1 MINENSIK
9 KLELRT
15 VLKMAAEFA
24 QSNSAKQLLMEC
36 EPSSERDRVEFLLTQ
51 TQEAS
56 RLMNYYNVSPSFG
69 FDSVRECADKAR
81 ILSTL
86 SLRELLC
93 VKRMLRTSRE
103 VRSAIVSVSDESVI
117 YLPQQAA
124 ELYTNKNL
132 EEELD
137 FAIVSED
144 ELNDRASDELYRIR
158 TAIRKANDEVKSKL
172 NSFVH
177 SSAMSKYL
185 QDAIIT
191 MRSDRYVIPVK
202 AEYKSMVGG
211 LIHDQ
216 SASGAT
222 FFIEPT
228 VIVNLNNKIKEL
240 TIEERN
246 EIENILRDFTKRISA
261 FADDLVK
268 NEYILAEQDSIFA
281 KARFASETKS
291 VRPIVSKDGSVKLM
305 SARHPLIDR
314 SKVVPVSISLG
325 GDYRVLMITGPNT
338 GGKTVSLKTIGL
350 FSLMAACGMMLPC
363 FDESVIG
370 VYDNIFCDIGDEQ
383 SIEQNL
389 STFSGH
395 IKNISSIL
403 KQLNKRTLVLIDEVG
418 AGTEPNE
425 GAALALA
432 ITEYIKNSGTYAVI
446 TTHYSELKEYAMT
459 TAGIENA
466 SMEFNPQTFAPTYKL
481 VIGIPGSS
489 NAIEIAKRLGLEEGV
504 VLSARNKVG
513 AEKASF
519 ENVLRQAETLR
530 QQYEA
535 TTEEIERTK
544 AELQAELTKAKNKNE
559 LLKAER
565 ERLLYNS
572 KVEAKLIIS
581 RAQDEAKELLDEI
594 KSIRNK
600 AAAVEEREVFKARTL
615 SKKIGELRYD
625 IEKDVEEEEC
635 IYGEKIDVDRLKVG
649 DTVFVKKLNNRG
661 TVTSIDKKNNKISIK
676 VGKMNTIVP
685 AEELYSCAEIKPEK
699 KQVNRTSKIAL
710 SNTSMS
716 NEINLLGKNVDEAI
730 LEVDP
735 FIDRAVTAGLHELRI
750 IHGMGTG
757 ALRAGLHRYFKTDKR
772 IKEFRLGRYGEGE
785 SGVTI
790 LTLKND

>member
-15 VLKMAAEFA
+15 VLKMAAEYA
-24 QSNSAKQLLMEC
+24 QSLSAKELLTSL
-36 EPSSERDRVEFLLTQ
+36 EPSSDRERVEFLLTQ
-51 TQEAS
+51 TDEAM
-56 RLMNYYNVSPSFG
+56 RLINYYNVYPSFG
-69 FDSVRECADKAR
+69 FDTVRECADKAR

-86 SLRELLC
+86 SLKELLC
-93 VKRMLRTSRE
+93 VRRMLRTSRE
-103 VRSAIVSVSDESVI
+103 VRSSMASVTDEKLV
-117 YLPQQAA
+117 YLPRQAA

-137 FAIVSED
+137 FAIISED

-158 TAIRKANDEVKSKL
+158 TAIRKANDEVKNKL
-172 NSFVH
+172 NAFVH

-222 FFIEPT
+222 YFIEPT

-240 TIEERN
+240 SIEEAK
-246 EIENILRDFTKRISA
+246 EIDNILRDFTKRISI
-261 FADDLVK
+261 FAEDLVK
-268 NEYILAEQDSIFA
+268 NESVLAELDCIFA
-281 KARFASETKS
+281 KARFASDTKS
-291 VRPIVSKDGSVKLM
+291 VRPTVSKDGSVNLIR
-305 SARHPLIDR
+305 ARHPLIDR
-314 SKVVPVSISLG
+314 SKVVPVSVRLG
-325 GDYRVLMITGPNT
+325 GDYKVLLVTGPNT

-350 FSLMAACGMMLPC
+350 FSLMAACGLMLPC
-363 FDESVIG
+363 YEESVIG
-370 VYDNIFCDIGDEQ
+370 IYENVFCDIGDEQ

-403 KQLNKRTLVLIDEVG
+403 PRLNKNTLVLIDEVG

-432 ITEYIKNSGTYAVI
+432 ITEYIRNSGTYAVI
-446 TTHYSELKEYAMT
+446 TTHYSDLKEYALIT
-459 TAGIENA
+459 SGIENA
-466 SMEFNPQTFAPTYKL
+466 SMEFDPQTFAPTYRL

-489 NAIEIAKRLGLEEGV
+489 NAIEIAKRLGLDESV
-504 VLSARNKVG
+504 IASARNRVG

-519 ENVLRQAETLR
+519 ENVLRRAETLR
-530 QQYEA
+530 QQYE
-535 TTEEIERTK
+535 ESSREIEATK
-544 AELQAELTKAKNKNE
+544 SELQAELQKAKNKNE

-565 ERLLYNS
+565 EKLLYNS
-572 KVEAKLIIS
+572 KVEAKLIVS
-581 RAQDEAKELLDEI
+581 RAQEEAKELLDEI
-594 KSIRNK
+594 KGIRNK
-600 AAAVEEREVFKARTL
+600 AAAVEEKEIFKARTL
-615 SKKIGELRYD
+615 ARKIGDLKYD
-625 IEKDVEEEEC
+625 IEKDETGDDIV
-635 IYGEKIDVDRLKVG
+635 YGEKADITGLSAG
-649 DTVFVKKLNNRG
+649 DTVFVGKLQSRG
-661 TVTSIDKKNNKISIK
+661 TVTAVDVKAKKVSVR
-676 VGKMNTIVP
+676 VGKMNTTVS
-685 AEELYSCAEIKPEK
+685 ADDVFDCADVTPEK
-699 KQVNRTSKIAL
+699 KRINKESKIKL
-710 SNTSMS
+710 SDASMS

-730 LEVDP
+730 MEIDP
-735 FIDRAVTAGLHELRI
+735 FIDMAMRSGLHELRI

-757 ALRAGLHRYFKTDKR
+757 ALRAGLHKYFKTDKR